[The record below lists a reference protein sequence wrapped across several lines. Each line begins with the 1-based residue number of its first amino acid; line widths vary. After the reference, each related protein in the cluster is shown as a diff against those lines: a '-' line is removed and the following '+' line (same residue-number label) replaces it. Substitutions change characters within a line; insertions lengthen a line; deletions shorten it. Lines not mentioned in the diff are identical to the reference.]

1 MDYQCYPLFYFPPST
16 MQVRAI
22 ILYNYQGQKRILP
35 FKLGQV
41 NIITGESETGKSSII
56 NILDYCTGRST
67 FKMFKAEGV
76 NIGVVAW
83 YAVLLQ
89 IGWMQVL
96 VAKPTPKGQNR
107 SQKEGYID
115 KGQFLQLPE
124 LADLHVNTND
134 DGIDAELSNLIGIA
148 PNKALSPTKADQDP
162 AQASLQH
169 TKYFLFQNQNLVSS
183 PEHLFWR
190 QSDPKIG
197 RHLRDSLHYFLGA
210 DQDERW
216 EKEKLLAHYKKG
228 LQKLESRNRLIE
240 SQRAT
245 QSQSMRT
252 MLLQAQQVGL
262 VVDTVPDTELLA
274 TLRGLLTW
282 EASSTITNVAV
293 TNSPLEQERQRAR
306 ELNRDFRDKL
316 REIEEAEEYRR
327 QADGFATSV
336 SQHTDRLRAVHVF
349 GKDASHA
356 EQCPLCSQKMDSP
369 PPSVVALTASLA
381 RMQANL
387 GGVRRERPQL
397 EQYITQLNNQLED
410 LREARRLTED
420 RVKALQQE
428 QDGGGQLRDLELRAS
443 RIVGRIES
451 YLEQL
456 QLVDDNSDLKQRIER
471 GQKIIKVLETDIGSE
486 DVTEI
491 IQTSLTLVSAYMT
504 PWAKV
509 LNMRY
514 AGLPHRLDPRNL
526 TVVAA
531 QGRGITMEDMGG
543 GSNALGCHL
552 ITLMALHRFFIKNK
566 KPVPGLLVLDQPS
579 QVYFPSLEAY
589 KTILDGTVRDV
600 SVAGGDVAAVQRM
613 FAYLFKRV
621 KELSPDFQLL
631 VTEHANL
638 DTPEYQQALVE
649 DPWVGGRGLIPQEW
663 ITASPPVV
671 DDMEE

>member
-1 MDYQCYPLFYFPPST
+1 MDYQFYPFYYFPTTT

-22 ILYNYQGQKRILP
+22 VLYNYQGEKRILP

-89 IGWMQVL
+89 IGWMQVF
-96 VAKPTPKGQNR
+96 VAKPAPKGQNR

-115 KGQFLQLPE
+115 KGQFFQLPE
-124 LADLHVNTND
+124 LADLHINTND
-134 DGIDAELSNLIGIA
+134 DGIDADLSNILGIA
-148 PNKALSPTKADQDP
+148 PNKALSPTKAGQDP

-190 QSDPKIG
+190 QSDSRVGK
-197 RHLRDSLHYFLGA
+197 HLRDSLHYFLGA

-216 EKEKLLAHYKKG
+216 EKEKLLDHYKKG
-228 LQKLESRNRLIE
+228 LQKLESRNRFIE

-245 QSQSMRT
+245 QNQSMRT
-252 MLLQAQQVGL
+252 YLLQAHQVGL
-262 VVDTVPDTELLA
+262 VANLVPNAELLA
-274 TLRGLLTW
+274 VLRGLLTW
-282 EASSTITNVAV
+282 EATSTTTSVAI

-327 QADGFATSV
+327 QADGFEASV
-336 SQHTDRLRAVHVF
+336 HQHTDRLRAVHVF
-349 GKDASHA
+349 GKEASHA
-356 EQCPLCSQKMDSP
+356 EQCPLCAQTMDEP
-369 PPSVVALTASLA
+369 PPSVVALTKSLA

-410 LREARRLTED
+410 LREARRLAED
-420 RVKALQQE
+420 RVKALQRE
-428 QDGGGQLRDLELRAS
+428 QDAGGQLRDLEMRAS
-443 RIVGRIES
+443 RVVGRIEN

-456 QLVDDNSDLKQRIER
+456 ELVDDNSELKQRIEK
-471 GQKIIKVLETDIGSE
+471 GQKVIKNLEAEIGSE
-486 DVTEI
+486 DVRKI
-491 IQTSLTLVSAYMT
+491 IDSSLALVAAYMT

-514 AGLPHRLDPRNL
+514 AGLPHRLDPYNL

-543 GSNALGCHL
+543 GSNVLGCHL
-552 ITLMALHRFFIKNK
+552 IALVALHRFFIKNK
-566 KPVPGLLVLDQPS
+566 KPVPGFLVLDQPS

-589 KTILDGTVRDV
+589 KTMLDGTVQDM
-600 SVAGGDVAAVQRM
+600 SVAGGDVAAVERM

-621 KELSPDFQLL
+621 RELTPNFQLII
-631 VTEHANL
+631 TEHANL
-638 DTPEYQQALVE
+638 DTPEYRQALVE
-649 DPWVGGRGLIPQEW
+649 EPWVGGKGLIPQEW
-663 ITASPPVV
+663 IKAMPPVEDV
-671 DDMEE
+671 TEE

>member
-1 MDYQCYPLFYFPPST
+1 

-22 ILYNYQGQKRILP
+22 VLYNYQGQKRILP

-41 NIITGESETGKSSII
+41 NVITGESETGKSSII

-115 KGQFLQLPE
+115 RGQFLQLPE
-124 LADLHVNTND
+124 LTDLHTNTND
-134 DGIDAELSNLIGIA
+134 DGIDAELSNLLGIA
-148 PNKALSPTKADQDP
+148 PNKALSPAKAGQDP

-169 TKYFLFQNQNLVSS
+169 TKYFLFQNQNLVSN

-190 QSDPKIG
+190 QNDPKIG

-216 EKEKLLAHYKKG
+216 DKEKQLDHYKKG
-228 LQKLESRNRLIE
+228 LQKLENRNRVIE
-240 SQRAT
+240 SLRAT
-245 QSQSMRT
+245 QNKSMRT

-262 VVDTVPDTELLA
+262 VAGPVLDEDLLT
-274 TLRGLLTW
+274 TLRRLLTW
-282 EASSTITNVAV
+282 EASSTATSVAI

-306 ELNRDFRDKL
+306 ELNRAFRDKL
-316 REIEEAEEYRR
+316 REIEEAEEYRQ
-327 QADGFATSV
+327 QADGFAASLN
-336 SQHTDRLRAVHVF
+336 QHTDRLRVVKVF
-349 GKDASHA
+349 GKKVSHA
-356 EQCPLCSQKMDSP
+356 EQCPLCSQNMDAP
-369 PPSVVALTASLA
+369 PPSVLALTNSLA

-387 GGVRRERPQL
+387 GGVSRERPQL

-410 LREARRLTED
+410 LREERRLAEY

-428 QDGGGQLRDLELRAS
+428 QDAGGQLRDLELRAS
-443 RIVGRIES
+443 RVVGRIES

-456 QLVDDNSDLKQRIER
+456 ELVDDNSELKQRIEK
-471 GQKIIKVLETDIGSE
+471 GQKIIAALEAEIGSE
-486 DVTEI
+486 DVMEI
-491 IQTSLTLVSAYMT
+491 IDTSLALISAYMT

-552 ITLMALHRFFIKNK
+552 ITLVALHRFFIKNN

-589 KTILDGTVRDV
+589 KTMLDGTIRDV
-600 SVAGGDVAAVQRM
+600 SVAGGDVAAVERM

-621 KELSPDFQLL
+621 KELSPDFQII

-638 DTPEYQQALVE
+638 DTLEYQQALVE
-649 DPWVGGRGLIPQEW
+649 EPWVGGRGLIPQEW
-663 ITASPPVV
+663 ITIAPPLV
-671 DDMEE
+671 DDVDE